1 MKTENGGTDHNC
13 SVLLSHYCLE
23 LLGKFGAF
31 ASVTATLH
39 FCLEAI
45 HFTDIEFL
53 EYYFYTLSITTPLD
67 LDSITVRGERSFV
80 LVIT

>member
-1 MKTENGGTDHNC
+1 MEALDHNC
-13 SVLLSHYCLE
+13 SVLLSHYFLE

-53 EYYFYTLSITTPLD
+53 LSTIF
-67 LDSITVRGERSFV
+67 IH
-80 LVIT
+80 

>member
-1 MKTENGGTDHNC
+1 MEKLKMEALDHNC
-13 SVLLSHYCLE
+13 SVLLSHYFLE

-45 HFTDIEFL
+45 HFTDIGFL
-53 EYYFYTLSITTPLD
+53 LSTIF
-67 LDSITVRGERSFV
+67 IH
-80 LVIT
+80 

>member
-1 MKTENGGTDHNC
+1 MQKLKTEAVDHNC
-13 SVLLSHYCLE
+13 SVLLSHYFLE

-45 HFTDIEFL
+45 RFTDIEFL
-53 EYYFYTLSITTPLD
+53 LSTIF
-67 LDSITVRGERSFV
+67 IH
-80 LVIT
+80 

>member
-1 MKTENGGTDHNC
+1 MEKLKMEALDHNC
-13 SVLLSHYCLE
+13 SVLLSHYFLE

-45 HFTDIEFL
+45 NFTDIEFL
-53 EYYFYTLSITTPLD
+53 LSTIF
-67 LDSITVRGERSFV
+67 IH
-80 LVIT
+80 